1 MEGIHKVIRL
11 TDWKIVRDGVQTM
24 RRLKQL
30 RMRADSGKKRGGLGG
45 GLRQGFQESQGSTM
59 EVTSITVDNNTVQN
73 STITQNSQASHLSND
88 ESSLGRNK
96 RSRSE
101 DGRQ

>member
-1 MEGIHKVIRL
+1 MEDIHKTIRL

-24 RRLKQL
+24 RKLRELK
-30 RMRADSGKKRGGLGG
+30 MRAESGKKREGLGQPMS
-45 GLRQGFQESQGSTM
+45 QGNQGSTM
-59 EVTSITVDNNTVQN
+59 EVTSITVDSNTVQN